1 MCRRRNGL
9 HNTCVRKR
17 ARISVPHPSHTV
29 ELWWDAQSSDAF
41 IANSLPPLPSLA
53 SSGPTPPP
61 SSPKSLGQPA
71 NAAKT
76 KKRKKRPPIPAPPRP
91 RSLLATMNANI
102 STQRRMRRTHAKFVA
117 ISAATAAANN
127 AGGEDGEGGDI
138 PAAGALA
145 GLANDIDGVDDA
157 EADAVD
163 ERPWPVPRPS
173 RKSVLEGPVDVKPD
187 VGELAGEKCIQ
198 WVNRKILE
206 HVGFQGTLRLLLSHV
221 N

>member
-1 MCRRRNGL
+1 
-9 HNTCVRKR
+9 
-17 ARISVPHPSHTV
+17 
-29 ELWWDAQSSDAF
+29 
-41 IANSLPPLPSLA
+41 
-53 SSGPTPPP
+53 
-61 SSPKSLGQPA
+61 
-71 NAAKT
+71 
-76 KKRKKRPPIPAPPRP
+76 
-91 RSLLATMNANI
+91 
-102 STQRRMRRTHAKFVA
+102 MRRTHAKFVA

-221 N
+221 NHGH